1 MELEKI
7 IKNAVLSFDP
17 DKLDEAVKRSLEMG
31 YSALDI
37 INALTSALKVVGDK
51 FENGEIF
58 LVQLIV
64 AGEASKS
71 VTSKYL
77 EPLIKEAGGRRET
90 LGRVV
95 IGTVAGDIHEIGKN
109 IVASM
114 LTAAGFEV
122 IDLGTDVPVEKF
134 VEAVKK
140 YKPDILGLS
149 ALLTTTMH
157 VQKEIIEALK
167 KADLREKVKVIVGGS
182 PVTKNWSE
190 EIGADGYAENAVEAV
205 KLAKKLVGAE

>member
-1 MELEKI
+1 MDLEET
-7 IKNAVLSFDP
+7 IKEALLAFDP
-17 DKLDEAVKRSLEMG
+17 DKLEEAVKKSLEG
-31 YSALDI
+31 GHSALDI
-37 INALTSALKVVGDK
+37 INALTSALKVVGDM
-51 FENGEIF
+51 FEKGEIF

-64 AGEASKS
+64 AGEASKN

-77 EPLIKEAGGRRET
+77 EPLIKEAGEKRET

-134 VEAVKK
+134 VEAVRQ
-140 YKPDILGLS
+140 YKPDILGMS

-157 VQKEIIEALK
+157 VQEEVIEALK
-167 KADLREKVKVIVGGS
+167 RESLRDKVKVMVGGS
-182 PVTKNWSE
+182 PVTQSWAD
-190 EIGADGYAENAVEAV
+190 EIGADGYAEDAVEAV
-205 KLAKKLVGAE
+205 KLAKKLIGAE

>member
-1 MELEKI
+1 MNLEET
-7 IKNAVLSFDP
+7 IKEALLTFDP
-17 DKLDEAVKRSLEMG
+17 DKFEETVKESLDSG

-37 INALTSALKVVGDK
+37 INALTSALKVVGEM
-51 FENGEIF
+51 FEKGEIF

-64 AGEASKS
+64 AGEASKN

-77 EPLIKEAGGRRET
+77 EPLLKETGEKRET
-90 LGRVV
+90 LGKVI

-134 VEAVKK
+134 VEAVKQH
-140 YKPDILGLS
+140 KPDILCMS
-149 ALLTTTMH
+149 ALLTTTIP
-157 VQKEIIEALK
+157 VQEEVIEALK
-167 KADLREKVKVIVGGS
+167 KENLRDRVKVMVGGS
-182 PVTKNWSE
+182 PVTQSWAD
-190 EIGADGYAENAVEAV
+190 EIGADGYAENAVDAV

>member
-1 MELEKI
+1 MDLEKT
-7 IKNAVLSFDP
+7 IKEAVLSFDP
-17 DKLDEAVKRSLEMG
+17 DKLEEAVKKSLESG
-31 YSALDI
+31 YGALEI
-37 INALTSALKVVGDK
+37 INALTSALKVVGDM
-51 FENGEIF
+51 FERGEIF

-64 AGEASKS
+64 AGESSKN

-77 EPLIKEAGGRRET
+77 EPLIKKEGGKREA

-114 LTAAGFEV
+114 LTSAGFEV

-134 VEAVKK
+134 VDAVRK
-140 YKPDILGLS
+140 YKPDILCLS

-157 VQKEIIEALK
+157 VQKEVIEALK
-167 KADLREKVKVIVGGS
+167 RAGLREKVKVVVGGS
-182 PVTKNWSE
+182 PVTLSWAE
-190 EIGADGYAENAVEAV
+190 EIGADGYAEDAVEAV
-205 KLAKKLVGAE
+205 RLAKKLVGVE

>member
-1 MELEKI
+1 MDLEDS
-7 IKNAVLSFDP
+7 IKDAILSFDP
-17 DKLDEAVKRSLEMG
+17 ERVEESIKKSLESG
-31 YSALDI
+31 HDALEI
-37 INALTSALKVVGDK
+37 INALTSALKVVGEM
-51 FENGEIF
+51 FERGEIF
-58 LVQLIV
+58 LVQLII
-64 AGEASKS
+64 AGESCKD

-77 EPLIKEAGGRRET
+77 EPLIKKAGSRRES

-114 LTAAGFEV
+114 LTSAGFEV

-134 VEAVKK
+134 VEAVRK
-140 YKPDILGLS
+140 YKPDILCLS

-157 VQKEIIEALK
+157 VQREVIEALK
-167 KADLREKVKVIVGGS
+167 RAGLKKKVKVLVGGS
-182 PVTKNWSE
+182 PVSLSWAR
-190 EIGADGYAENAVEAV
+190 EIGADGYAEDAVEAV

>member
-1 MELEKI
+1 M
-7 IKNAVLSFDP
+7 
-17 DKLDEAVKRSLEMG
+17 
-31 YSALDI
+31 
-37 INALTSALKVVGDK
+37 
-51 FENGEIF
+51 F

-77 EPLIKEAGGRRET
+77 EPLIKETGGRRET
-90 LGRVV
+90 LGRVL

-140 YKPDILGLS
+140 YEPDILGLS

-157 VQKEIIEALK
+157 VQKEVIEALK
-167 KADLREKVKVIVGGS
+167 KADLRKKVKVIVGGS
-182 PVTKNWSE
+182 PVTKDWAE
-190 EIGADGYAENAVEAV
+190 EIGADGYAENTVEAV

>member
-1 MELEKI
+1 MDLEKTI
-7 IKNAVLSFDP
+7 EEAILSFDP
-17 DKLDEAVKRSLEMG
+17 DKLDEAVKKSLDSG

-51 FENGEIF
+51 FEKGEIF

-64 AGEASKS
+64 AGEASKN

-77 EPLIKEAGGRRET
+77 EPLIKEEGGKRET

-95 IGTVAGDIHEIGKN
+95 IGTVEGDIHEIGKN
-109 IVASM
+109 IVSSM

-122 IDLGTDVPVEKF
+122 VDLGTDVPVDKF
-134 VEAVKK
+134 IEAVKK

-157 VQKEIIEALK
+157 VQKKVIEALK
-167 KADLREKVKVIVGGS
+167 KENLREKVKVIIGGS
-182 PVTKNWSE
+182 PITREWAE
-190 EIGADGYAENAVEAV
+190 EIGADGYAEDAVEAV
-205 KLAKKLVGAE
+205 RLAKKLIGAE

>member
-7 IKNAVLSFDP
+7 IESAVLSFDP
-17 DKLDEAVKRSLEMG
+17 DKLDEAVEKSLKMG

-51 FENGEIF
+51 FEKGEIF

-77 EPLIKEAGGRRET
+77 EPLIKETGGRRET
-90 LGRVV
+90 LGRVL

-140 YKPDILGLS
+140 YEPDILGLS

-157 VQKEIIEALK
+157 VQKEVIEALK
-167 KADLREKVKVIVGGS
+167 KADLRKKVKVIVGGS
-182 PVTKNWSE
+182 PVTKDWAE

>member
-7 IKNAVLSFDP
+7 IESAVLSFDP
-17 DKLDEAVKRSLEMG
+17 DKLDEAVEKSLKIR

-51 FENGEIF
+51 FEKGEIF

-77 EPLIKEAGGRRET
+77 EPLIKETGGRRET
-90 LGRVV
+90 LGRVL

-140 YKPDILGLS
+140 YEPDILGLS

-157 VQKEIIEALK
+157 VQKEVIEALK
-167 KADLREKVKVIVGGS
+167 KADLRKKVKVIVGGS
-182 PVTKNWSE
+182 PVTKDWAE
-190 EIGADGYAENAVEAV
+190 EIGADGYAENTVEAV